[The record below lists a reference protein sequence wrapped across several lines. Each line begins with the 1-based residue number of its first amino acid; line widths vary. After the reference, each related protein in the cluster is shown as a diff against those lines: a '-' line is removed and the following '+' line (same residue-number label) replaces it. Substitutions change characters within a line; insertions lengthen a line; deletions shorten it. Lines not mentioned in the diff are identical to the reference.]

1 MPFERQEK
9 SNKSVATQTLSGSGE
24 LCTPTVE
31 LHLQKPMHVV
41 LSPTGDVFISNI
53 YELDYP
59 HINPQIIHRLSAHYP
74 YIIHMLSVLYEA
86 AARARSTLPACAH
99 RSQTRPKRLT
109 ARLAWP
115 GRRLGH
121 THGQGLARW
130 QWPGTL
136 YAIRSEWRRVEGSA
150 RHKCARLRARAVSR
164 LRHMRAGL
172 VQAGQREGCERCFR

>member
-1 MPFERQEK
+1 MLQALQPAINAQSSQHWSGHCSESQRLMCQTSQRQK
-9 SNKSVATQTLSGSGE
+9 RSPRHLVRASSQTLSGSGE

-115 GRRLGH
+115 GRRLPH
-121 THGQGLARW
+121 PWARAGQVAVA
-130 QWPGTL
+130 PGTL
-136 YAIRSEWRRVEGSA
+136 HAI
-150 RHKCARLRARAVSR
+150 
-164 LRHMRAGL
+164 
-172 VQAGQREGCERCFR
+172 